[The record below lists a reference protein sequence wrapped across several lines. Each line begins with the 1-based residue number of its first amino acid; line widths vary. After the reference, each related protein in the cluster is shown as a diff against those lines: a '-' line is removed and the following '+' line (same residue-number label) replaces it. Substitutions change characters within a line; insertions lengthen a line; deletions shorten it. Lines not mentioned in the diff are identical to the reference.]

1 MVDSAIIYN
10 IWENVMEK
18 KEVSREEFDAL
29 VEKVNKLE
37 KITDG
42 QTLLLQEIDKKLD
55 VITEKLNSSKTIE
68 ELKIKPIEEKVN
80 KIEDNNRWLWRTIV
94 GAIIGILIN
103 GIITIKNVM

>member
-1 MVDSAIIYN
+1 
-10 IWENVMEK
+10 MEK

-37 KITDG
+37 KITDD

-94 GAIIGILIN
+94 GVIVGILIN
-103 GIITIKNVM
+103 GLITIKNIK

>member
-1 MVDSAIIYN
+1 
-10 IWENVMEK
+10 MEK

-37 KITDG
+37 KITDD

-68 ELKIKPIEEKVN
+68 ELKIRPIEEKVN

-103 GIITIKNVM
+103 GIITIKNLK

>member
-1 MVDSAIIYN
+1 
-10 IWENVMEK
+10 MEK

-37 KITDG
+37 KITDD

-55 VITEKLNSSKTIE
+55 VITEKLSSSKTIE

-94 GAIIGILIN
+94 GAIVGILIN
-103 GIITIKNVM
+103 GIITIKNIK

>member
-1 MVDSAIIYN
+1 
-10 IWENVMEK
+10 MEK

-37 KITDG
+37 KITDD

-68 ELKIKPIEEKVN
+68 ELKIRPIEEKVN
-80 KIEDNNRWLWRTIV
+80 
-94 GAIIGILIN
+94 
-103 GIITIKNVM
+103 

>member
-1 MVDSAIIYN
+1 
-10 IWENVMEK
+10 MEK

-37 KITDG
+37 KITDD

-55 VITEKLNSSKTIE
+55 VITEKLSSSKTIE

-94 GAIIGILIN
+94 GVIAGILIN
-103 GIITIKNVM
+103 GLITIKNIK

>member
-1 MVDSAIIYN
+1 
-10 IWENVMEK
+10 MEK

-37 KITDG
+37 KITDD

-55 VITEKLNSSKTIE
+55 VITEKLSSSKTIE

-94 GAIIGILIN
+94 GVIVGILIN
-103 GIITIKNVM
+103 GLITIKNIK

>member
-1 MVDSAIIYN
+1 
-10 IWENVMEK
+10 MEK

-37 KITDG
+37 KITDD

-103 GIITIKNVM
+103 GIITIKNLK

>member
-1 MVDSAIIYN
+1 
-10 IWENVMEK
+10 MEK

-37 KITDG
+37 KITDD

-55 VITEKLNSSKTIE
+55 VITEKLSSSKTIE
-68 ELKIKPIEEKVN
+68 ELKIRPIEEKVN

-94 GAIIGILIN
+94 GAIVGILIN
-103 GIITIKNVM
+103 GIITIKNIK

>member
-1 MVDSAIIYN
+1 
-10 IWENVMEK
+10 MEK

-37 KITDG
+37 KITDD

-94 GAIIGILIN
+94 GAIVGILIN
-103 GIITIKNVM
+103 GIITIKNIK

>member
-1 MVDSAIIYN
+1 
-10 IWENVMEK
+10 MEK

-37 KITDG
+37 KITDD

-68 ELKIKPIEEKVN
+68 ELKI
-80 KIEDNNRWLWRTIV
+80 
-94 GAIIGILIN
+94 IGILIN
-103 GIITIKNVM
+103 GIITIKNIK

>member
-1 MVDSAIIYN
+1 
-10 IWENVMEK
+10 MEK

-37 KITDG
+37 KITDD

-94 GAIIGILIN
+94 GAIVGILIN
-103 GIITIKNVM
+103 GVITIKNIK

>member
-1 MVDSAIIYN
+1 
-10 IWENVMEK
+10 MEK

-37 KITDG
+37 KITDD
-42 QTLLLQEIDKKLD
+42 QTALLQEIDKKLD
-55 VITEKLNSSKTIE
+55 VITEKLSSSKTIE

-94 GAIIGILIN
+94 GAIVGILIN
-103 GIITIKNVM
+103 GIITIKNIK

>member
-1 MVDSAIIYN
+1 
-10 IWENVMEK
+10 MEK

-37 KITDG
+37 KITDD

-103 GIITIKNVM
+103 GIITIKNIK

>member
-1 MVDSAIIYN
+1 MGEHYG
-10 IWENVMEK
+10 E

-37 KITDG
+37 KITDD

-94 GAIIGILIN
+94 GAIVGILIN
-103 GIITIKNVM
+103 GIITIKNIK

>member
-1 MVDSAIIYN
+1 
-10 IWENVMEK
+10 MEK

-37 KITDG
+37 KITDD

-55 VITEKLNSSKTIE
+55 VITEKLSSSKTIE
-68 ELKIKPIEEKVN
+68 ELKIRPIEEKVN

-94 GAIIGILIN
+94 GAIVVILIN
-103 GIITIKNVM
+103 GIITIKNIK

>member
-1 MVDSAIIYN
+1 
-10 IWENVMEK
+10 MEK

-37 KITDG
+37 KITDD

-103 GIITIKNVM
+103 GVITIKNIK

>member
-1 MVDSAIIYN
+1 
-10 IWENVMEK
+10 MEK

-37 KITDG
+37 KITDD

-55 VITEKLNSSKTIE
+55 VITEKLSSSKTIE

-94 GAIIGILIN
+94 GVIVGILIN
-103 GIITIKNVM
+103 GVITIKNIK

>member
-1 MVDSAIIYN
+1 
-10 IWENVMEK
+10 MEK

-37 KITDG
+37 KITDD

-68 ELKIKPIEEKVN
+68 ELKIRPIEEKVN

-103 GIITIKNVM
+103 GIITIKNIK

>member
-1 MVDSAIIYN
+1 
-10 IWENVMEK
+10 MEK

-37 KITDG
+37 KITDD

-55 VITEKLNSSKTIE
+55 VITEKLSSSKTIE
-68 ELKIKPIEEKVN
+68 ELKIRPIEEKVN

-103 GIITIKNVM
+103 GIITIKNIK

>member
-1 MVDSAIIYN
+1 
-10 IWENVMEK
+10 MEK

-29 VEKVNKLE
+29 VEKVKKLE
-37 KITDG
+37 EITDD

-55 VITEKLNSSKTIE
+55 VITEKLSSSKTIE

-94 GAIIGILIN
+94 GVIVGILIN
-103 GIITIKNVM
+103 GLITIKNIK

>member
-1 MVDSAIIYN
+1 
-10 IWENVMEK
+10 MEK

-37 KITDG
+37 KITDD

-80 KIEDNNRWLWRTIV
+80 KILNENGNLEDFNIEED
-94 GAIIGILIN
+94 
-103 GIITIKNVM
+103 K